1 MEKQVKELNVR
12 IVDLETKSYASSP
25 RPVRE
30 SRRLEN
36 RIEELTSKLTQE
48 SKEKSETLRM
58 SRTADKSVRDIKFQL
73 TESDRQRVR
82 LEDEVKTYEKK
93 VLDLRQSV
101 DALVSSITWL
111 SITGLLKFYLY
122 LLANL
127 GEQSSTC
134 EA

>member
-1 MEKQVKELNVR
+1 M
-12 IVDLETKSYASSP
+12 
-25 RPVRE
+25 RE

-58 SRTADKSVRDIKFQL
+58 SRTADKNVRDTKFQL
-73 TESDRQRVR
+73 IESDRQRVR

-101 DALVSSITWL
+101 DALVSPITLL
-111 SITGLLKFYLY
+111 S
-122 LLANL
+122 AHR
-127 GEQSSTC
+127 
-134 EA
+134 